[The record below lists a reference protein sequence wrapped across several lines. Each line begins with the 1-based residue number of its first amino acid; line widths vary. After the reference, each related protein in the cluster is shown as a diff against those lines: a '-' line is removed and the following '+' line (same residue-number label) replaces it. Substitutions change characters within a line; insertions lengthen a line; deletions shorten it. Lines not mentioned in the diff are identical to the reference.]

1 MVKNKNKKLFAEAH
15 KTWQKFRVESWLKRK
30 MKNWF
35 MKIYYAVLIYEKM
48 NCDC

>member
-1 MVKNKNKKLFAEAH
+1 MVKNKNKKLFAEGH

-48 NCDC
+48 NWDC